1 MKKFQAIL
9 FGLVAVCAAA
19 LMPATAGADEVA
31 PDVLIKTV
39 SGEVLTILRQD
50 KEIQTGNTHRV
61 IQLVEQKVL
70 PHFNFGHMTQLAVGR
85 DWNKANPEQKKQ
97 LTNEF
102 RNLLVRT
109 YSSALTA
116 YKNQTIDVKPLKVQ
130 PADTDLTVKTLINQ
144 PTGKPITI
152 DYSVEKLADGWKV
165 YDVIVAGASLV
176 TNYRSTFAQEVTNG
190 GIDGLVKALVA
201 KNKSLEGNVKT
212 ADKK

>member
-1 MKKFQAIL
+1 MKKIQAIL
-9 FGLVAVCAAA
+9 FGFASLLAAA
-19 LMPATAGADEVA
+19 MMPVTASADEVA
-31 PDVLIKTV
+31 PDALIKTV

-50 KEIQTGNTHRV
+50 KEIQTGNTQRV

-70 PHFNFGHMTQLAVGR
+70 PHFNFGHMTQLAVGK

-116 YKNQTIDVKPLKVQ
+116 YKNQTIDVKPLKAQ
-130 PADTDLTVKTLINQ
+130 AGDTDLTVKTQINQ
-144 PTGKPITI
+144 PSGKPISI
-152 DYSVEKLADGWKV
+152 DYSMEKLTDGWKV
-165 YDVIVAGASLV
+165 YDVVVAGASLV

-190 GIDGLVKALVA
+190 GIDGLIKALVT
-201 KNKSLEGNVKT
+201 KNKSLESNGKHS
-212 ADKK
+212 DKK